1 MVVEERVAR
10 LQNKCRDVVHA
21 RDAVSLGEA
30 IVRRERTNERASR
43 RDREN
48 AETPYTRPGF
58 AEAAP
63 TCLLREQPRE
73 IPHFS
78 HSARLS
84 VSTNRVLP
92 RGFSRSSQLPPSS
105 ERFDPPWAIPLPKK
119 LNRPRAILLSS
130 KKSIEWYLF
139 DGHQEMDFILFQS
152 FYEGSIISSFSD
164 RSYF

>member
-21 RDAVSLGEA
+21 RDAVSLGES

-43 RDREN
+43 RGREN
-48 AETPYTRPGF
+48 AETPNTRPGF

-92 RGFSRSSQLPPSS
+92 RGFSRSSQLPPLLRGS
-105 ERFDPPWAIPLPKK
+105 
-119 LNRPRAILLSS
+119 ILLGRF
-130 KKSIEWYLF
+130 LF
-139 DGHQEMDFILFQS
+139 R
-152 FYEGSIISSFSD
+152 
-164 RSYF
+164 RS